1 VASPLRAR
9 LCAALLPL
17 LLAACA
23 TQRPAQQ
30 PLPPAAQLDA
40 FQLDGRITL
49 QVEKE
54 RFPGSVRWAHAPRR
68 EELWFY
74 SPVGSAVAHLVQ
86 DPDGALLVDA
96 QGQEHRAADLRTL
109 AWQRLGWDL
118 PLEGLSWWVRG
129 LAWPGA
135 PVDRSTRDEQGRL
148 SQLEQAGW
156 RIDYLGW
163 GGGNGRESLPSKL
176 DLTGERLRLRL
187 LIQDWSAGD
196 AP

>member
-1 VASPLRAR
+1 VASAFRAR
-9 LCAALLPL
+9 LSAALLAL

-23 TQRPAQQ
+23 TQRPAQK

-40 FQLDGRITL
+40 FRLDGRITV

-74 SPVGSAVAHLVQ
+74 APLGSAVAHLVQ
-86 DPDGALLVDA
+86 SPDGASLVDA
-96 QGQEHRAADLRTL
+96 QGREYRAADLRTL
-109 AWQRLGWDL
+109 AWDRLGWDL
-118 PLEGLSWWVRG
+118 PLDGLPWWVRG

-135 PVDRSTRDEQGRL
+135 PVDRESRDAQGRL
-148 SQLEQAGW
+148 AQLEQAGW

-163 GGGNGRESLPSKL
+163 GGEGPESLPAKL

-187 LIQDWSAGD
+187 LIQAWEAGD
-196 AP
+196 AS